1 MDINL
6 VMLAIVLGAI
16 VTWIPRVFPFVLV
29 KYRQLPQIVVRFL
42 HYLPLTIIFAL
53 ALSSLFEVKAG
64 NIPQLKGLD
73 TLAAL
78 PTLYVAFR
86 FRNLLW
92 TVLVGIIS
100 MAALR
105 LVF

>member
-1 MDINL
+1 MDVNL

-16 VTWIPRVFPFVLV
+16 VTWIPRVFPFILV
-29 KYRQLPQIVVRFL
+29 KYRQLPNIVVRFL
-42 HYLPLTIIFAL
+42 NYLPITIIFAL
-53 ALSSLFEVKAG
+53 ALSSLMAVQTGQVPRIKW
-64 NIPQLKGLD
+64 LD
-73 TLAAL
+73 ALAAL

-86 FRNLLW
+86 FRDLLW